1 MSVRVSLGL
10 PVYNGEN
17 FIAEAIQSL
26 LDQDFEDFELIITDN
41 ASTDKTAKICQSFA
55 ERDTRI
61 RYFRNRRNLGAGGN
75 FNRAFMLSCGTYFKW
90 CAHDD
95 LISANF
101 LTDTANALDED
112 ADAVIAYP
120 TLLGIDGCGAM
131 TSYQERDLPNMR
143 NLPPASRFRI
153 LIAAHGCDAAM
164 FGLWRRSSLAQTSL
178 HEPYYGSDCAL
189 LAEMALLGKFV
200 SVPSAILYSR
210 DHPTRSVNLHSSER
224 LLWHNQDASG
234 SNPFE
239 LSSRLR
245 HLVVIAYR
253 HRRQAPV
260 HHSLCHLALWML
272 DPPLIGRLVL
282 EGVGAF
288 SPRLRAK
295 LRAIGLRALKSIQG
309 SSNQPSRRT

>member
-1 MSVRVSLGL
+1 MIR
-10 PVYNGEN
+10 
-17 FIAEAIQSL
+17 
-26 LDQDFEDFELIITDN
+26 
-41 ASTDKTAKICQSFA
+41 SFA
-55 ERDTRI
+55 DRDTRI
-61 RYFRNRRNLGAGGN
+61 CYFRNTRNLGAGGN
-75 FNRAFMLSCGTYFKW
+75 FNRVFRLSCGTYFKW

-95 LISANF
+95 LISGNF
-101 LTDTANALDED
+101 LTDTVNALDED
-112 ADAVIAYP
+112 TDAVIAYP
-120 TLLGIDGCGAM
+120 TLLGIDRYGAI
-131 TSYQERDLPNMR
+131 TAYQERDLPDMS
-143 NLPPASRFRI
+143 NLESASRFRI
-153 LIAAHGCDAAM
+153 LMAAHGCDAAM
-164 FGLWRRSSLAQTSL
+164 FGLWRRSSLALTSL

-200 SVPSAILYSR
+200 RVPSATLFSR

-239 LSSRLR
+239 LSNRFR

-260 HHSLCHLALWML
+260 HRSLCHLVFWML

-288 SPRLRAK
+288 SPALRAR

-309 SSNQPSRRT
+309 SSNQPSGRT